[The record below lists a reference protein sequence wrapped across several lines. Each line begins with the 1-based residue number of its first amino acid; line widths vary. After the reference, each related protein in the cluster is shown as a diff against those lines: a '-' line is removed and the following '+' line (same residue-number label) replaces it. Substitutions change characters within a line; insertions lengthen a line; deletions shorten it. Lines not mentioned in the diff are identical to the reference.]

1 MLALIFIFII
11 VIVNFLA
18 INTLENNSNTNLNTP
33 RNFLIFNV
41 FYCSVMII
49 PLILDRLFGFGI
61 FRIINQIFR
70 VSFISPIF
78 ADLET
83 ILNGINCEN
92 VKQVG
97 DLINCPS
104 KTQNIWN
111 YPTALLN
118 LRNLINPELRFI
130 IGLSFVILFLALIN
144 FLFYKNF
151 WQINLYTAIILIS
164 PPFLLV
170 INRGNLDLLIVVLL
184 ILGCLLL
191 DKKPWHKFV
200 SFLIFSFTVW
210 LKFYTLPVFLI
221 IFISTHSRRIKFLSI
236 FIGFLV
242 FCSVRIDLL
251 NLSHLLS
258 KDTSGAVGLSVLIA
272 KSSGS
277 TDSTFLA
284 NPATAIVLTL
294 TFLLLTWS
302 MNKEI
307 KNIDLKPYYNPL
319 FFIPGFIFL
328 TTWLTTSNYY
338 YRLVLISL
346 VLIYMLKNS
355 ISLIEYKIIFFA
367 FCGNYLSLQTFG
379 LIQNLCILPIIFF
392 IVMIIYRL
400 TKESFW
406 RSHAKI

>member
-1 MLALIFIFII
+1 
-11 VIVNFLA
+11 
-18 INTLENNSNTNLNTP
+18 
-33 RNFLIFNV
+33 
-41 FYCSVMII
+41 
-49 PLILDRLFGFGI
+49 
-61 FRIINQIFR
+61 
-70 VSFISPIF
+70 
-78 ADLET
+78 
-83 ILNGINCEN
+83 
-92 VKQVG
+92 
-97 DLINCPS
+97 
-104 KTQNIWN
+104 
-111 YPTALLN
+111 
-118 LRNLINPELRFI
+118 
-130 IGLSFVILFLALIN
+130 
-144 FLFYKNF
+144 
-151 WQINLYTAIILIS
+151 
-164 PPFLLV
+164 
-170 INRGNLDLLIVVLL
+170 
-184 ILGCLLL
+184 
-191 DKKPWHKFV
+191 
-200 SFLIFSFTVW
+200 
-210 LKFYTLPVFLI
+210 
-221 IFISTHSRRIKFLSI
+221 
-236 FIGFLV
+236 
-242 FCSVRIDLL
+242 
-251 NLSHLLS
+251 LLS